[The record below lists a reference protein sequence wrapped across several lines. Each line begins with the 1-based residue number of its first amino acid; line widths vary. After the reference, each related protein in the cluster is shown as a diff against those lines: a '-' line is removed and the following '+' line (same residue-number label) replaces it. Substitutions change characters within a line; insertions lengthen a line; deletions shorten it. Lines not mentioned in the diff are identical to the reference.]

1 METSVVS
8 VMDDSLNMT
17 TTVGVDTITKNTFME
32 KVETLTTFKIAT
44 LMNTYWFPILIPIG
58 LVGNTLSFLVMIKG
72 NNRKM
77 STCIYMA
84 AISINDNLMMCKALH
99 HWLVTVIKFHQ
110 WQPLECEF
118 SAFIV
123 FVALQNSTFQVVAM
137 TIDKFIAVKWPHKA
151 AVYNSSKRAKVIAI
165 GIFVSVII
173 YNIPHIFLSRLIGN
187 VCFASAA
194 EGIITKVYS
203 WVSFVLNAVIPFTM
217 LIYMNTVIVKAVRNS
232 RTIFETKEIDVERR
246 DSRRNQIES
255 SSQGKRNKG
264 KKNEKC

>member
-17 TTVGVDTITKNTFME
+17 TTVGVDAITKNTFME
-32 KVETLTTFKIAT
+32 KVETLTIFKIAT

-84 AISINDNLMMCKALH
+84 AIGINDNLMMCKALH
-99 HWLVTVIKFHQ
+99 HWLVTVIKLHQ

-151 AVYNSSKRAKVIAI
+151 AVYNSSTRAKVIAI

-173 YNIPHIFLSRLIGN
+173 YDIPHIFLSRLIGN

-203 WVSFVLNAVIPFTM
+203 WVSFVLNVVLPFTM
-217 LIYMNTVIVKAVRNS
+217 LIYMNTVIVKAVRKQVVL
-232 RTIFETKEIDVERR
+232 FFKP
-246 DSRRNQIES
+246 
-255 SSQGKRNKG
+255 
-264 KKNEKC
+264 KK